1 MYDQLSAALD
11 EIDPEVRVVVLRGAG
26 GHFVAGTDI
35 TQFAEFKGRDGVAY
49 ERRIE
54 SIVSRLEKLPI
65 PTLAVVEGNAAGA
78 GLVIALACDLRIC
91 SSNARF
97 SVPIARTL
105 GNTLTLR
112 NHARLVAHLG
122 PARTKALLMAAA
134 SLGADEAR
142 AAGFALDVVAA
153 DSLDARVE
161 ELVRHVASLAPLT
174 LRATKTLVAQAL
186 DAMPAGADESVLR
199 EVYGSADF
207 REGVAAF
214 TGKRP
219 PRWDGR

>member
-122 PARTKALLMAAA
+122 PARTKALLMTAA
-134 SLGADEAR
+134 SLGGDEAR
-142 AAGFALDVVAA
+142 AAGFVLVVVAA
-153 DSLDARVE
+153 DALDARV
-161 ELVRHVASLAPLT
+161 
-174 LRATKTLVAQAL
+174 
-186 DAMPAGADESVLR
+186 
-199 EVYGSADF
+199 
-207 REGVAAF
+207 
-214 TGKRP
+214 
-219 PRWDGR
+219 